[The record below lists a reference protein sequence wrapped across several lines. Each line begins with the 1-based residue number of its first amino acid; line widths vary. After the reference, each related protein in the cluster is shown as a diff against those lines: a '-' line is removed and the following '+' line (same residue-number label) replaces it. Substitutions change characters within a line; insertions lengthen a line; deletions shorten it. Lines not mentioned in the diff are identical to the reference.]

1 MRKANKRALI
11 VAGHQQKSVADMP
24 YKESWRLTRR
34 DSSYT
39 DTPVSE
45 DQRRRVKLGVTKQE
59 GVALRPKRTVAIL
72 FAMTCKQIQHG
83 YAVISLWNKQRCS

>member
-45 DQRRRVKLGVTKQE
+45 DQRSRVKLGVLDA
-59 GVALRPKRTVAIL
+59 VTVL
-72 FAMTCKQIQHG
+72 SKSC
-83 YAVISLWNKQRCS
+83 VLCSMKC